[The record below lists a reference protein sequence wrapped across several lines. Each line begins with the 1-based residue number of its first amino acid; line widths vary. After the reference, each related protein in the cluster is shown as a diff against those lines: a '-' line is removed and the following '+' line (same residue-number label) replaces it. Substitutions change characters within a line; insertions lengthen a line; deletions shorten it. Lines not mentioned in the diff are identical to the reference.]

1 MNYDQELFKGKNL
14 SNLFEE
20 IYSNSIKKRDELD
33 VIIAE
38 AASLIESTEDV
49 ITVSPIIKDYLE
61 VSVKNN
67 EHLIKLAGI
76 VQRMSSGDSGE
87 SLEDVL
93 SFDNLQSLLEDTQQD
108 LPTNSATQEDET
120 KNEPN

>member
-1 MNYDQELFKGKNL
+1 MSYEQELFKGKNL

-20 IYSNSIKKRDELD
+20 IYNNSVKKRDD
-33 VIIAE
+33 IDAIIAE
-38 AASLIESTEDV
+38 TTSMIESTEDV
-49 ITVSPIIKDYLE
+49 IQIAPLIKDYLE

-76 VQRMSSGDSGE
+76 FQRASNGSAGE

-93 SFDNLQSLLEDTQQD
+93 NFDNLQSLLDESRQELQTPSTSKQDEDKD
-108 LPTNSATQEDET
+108 
-120 KNEPN
+120 

>member
-1 MNYDQELFKGKNL
+1 MSHDKELFAGKTM

-20 IYSNSIKKRDELD
+20 IYNNSVKKRDD
-33 VIIAE
+33 IDAIIAE
-38 AASLIESTEDV
+38 TTSMIESTEDV
-49 ITVSPIIKDYLE
+49 IQIAPLIKEYLE

-76 VQRMSSGDSGE
+76 AQRANNTSAVE

-93 SFDNLQSLLEDTQQD
+93 DFENLQSLLEDSRKEIQPPST
-108 LPTNSATQEDET
+108 SK
-120 KNEPN
+120 KNEDTV